1 MRSELLSNVQYLEF
15 SACRQAA
22 EAFPRWNS
30 LPDSHV
36 LQGPRGADFDC
47 PQRIIIASPEG
58 KRTGNAR
65 PYFTGQRLWTREGTQ
80 GRTPAGPAFI
90 VLPHQ
95 ALSGA
100 QAAL

>member
-1 MRSELLSNVQYLEF
+1 MVAYS
-15 SACRQAA
+15 
-22 EAFPRWNS
+22 
-30 LPDSHV
+30 PDSHV

-58 KRTGNAR
+58 RRTGNAR